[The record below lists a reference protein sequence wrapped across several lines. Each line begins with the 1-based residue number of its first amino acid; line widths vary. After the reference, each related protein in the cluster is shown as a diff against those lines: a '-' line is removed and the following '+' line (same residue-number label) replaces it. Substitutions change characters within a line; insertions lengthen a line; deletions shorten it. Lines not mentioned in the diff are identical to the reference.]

1 MPVPLAATLH
11 LHPDRTRCAEA
22 LAAELGARLRHA
34 LSHAGRACLLLPGG
48 QSPQQLLCCL
58 AGELPDWT
66 HIEVSPSDER
76 WVAVDA
82 PQSNLRLLRE
92 ALPQAALLEPRQAAT
107 PEMAARLWGER
118 LNERLP
124 LAAVLLGMGEDGHF
138 ASLFPGMPGLEVAL
152 DAQAAPAAL
161 VGQAPVEPQTRLTP
175 NLALLLASDW
185 LGLLVFGAAKR
196 TLLEA
201 VLADAPAVRGLPVAA
216 LLRAAGPRLQIHW
229 AP

>member
-1 MPVPLAATLH
+1 MPAPLAATLH

-34 LSHAGRACLLLPGG
+34 LSRAGRACLLLPGG
-48 QSPQQLLCCL
+48 QSPQQLLRCL

-66 HIEVSPSDER
+66 HIEASPSDER
-76 WVAVDA
+76 WVAADA

-92 ALPQAALLEPRQAAT
+92 ALPQAGLLEPRQAAT
-107 PEMAARLWGER
+107 PAMAARLWGER
-118 LNERLP
+118 LSERLP

-138 ASLFPGMPGLEVAL
+138 ASLFPGMPGLEAAL
-152 DAQAAPAAL
+152 DPQAVPAAL
-161 VGQAPVEPQTRLTP
+161 VGRAPVEPQTRLTP

-196 TLLEA
+196 ALLEA

-216 LLRAAGPRLQIHW
+216 LLHAAGPRLQIHW